1 MITSPEVRKG
11 LRRRPP
17 DERRLAVAQCPL
29 PAGMFVNAAAGI
41 VLPPRLFFAVGTV
54 DSSATL
60 SSSLDEGVTSPE
72 VRKGITS
79 PEVRRGLHL
88 PRLERG
94 LHLLRLEGGY
104 ISRGSKG
111 GYISRGKKGCDYI
124 SRD

>member
-1 MITSPEVRKG
+1 MITSPDIRKG
-11 LRRRPP
+11 LRRRRRPP
-17 DERRLAVAQCPL
+17 GDERRLAVAQRPL
-29 PAGMFVNAAAGI
+29 FAGLFVDAATGI

-72 VRKGITS
+72 VRKGVTS

-94 LHLLRLEGGY
+94 LHLPRVEGGY
-104 ISRGSKG
+104 ISRG
-111 GYISRGKKGCDYI
+111 
-124 SRD
+124 